1 MHRVRL
7 ARLTALALVALCS
20 ACSASR
26 AGKGPASDA
35 AAEVAAPREPAVS
48 TAESARVP
56 PAAVCSADADCDGA
70 SYCDS
75 GACVKG
81 PRCEA
86 TIRFAYDESL
96 LSSAARESLVAAA
109 DCVRSRGWASV
120 RLEGHADE
128 RGTSEYNIHLGQRRA
143 EAVQRYLKNLGLGV
157 PMDAMS
163 YGEEKPVATGEGEEA
178 WAQNRRV
185 ELRRGQRDARAL
197 STSSMR

>member
-7 ARLTALALVALCS
+7 ARVTALFLVALCA
-20 ACSASR
+20 ACSSSR
-26 AGKGPASDA
+26 AGKGPASEA
-35 AAEVAAPREPAVS
+35 AAELAGPRDPGVS
-48 TAESARVP
+48 TAEPARVP

-86 TIRFAYDESL
+86 TVRFAYDESL
-96 LSSAARESLVAAA
+96 LSAAARESLVAAA
-109 DCVRSRGWASV
+109 DCVRSRGWTSV

-128 RGTSEYNIHLGQRRA
+128 RGTSEYNLHLGQRRA
-143 EAVQRYLKNLGLGV
+143 EAVQRYLQNLGLGK

-163 YGEEKPVATGEGEEA
+163 YGEE
-178 WAQNRRV
+178 
-185 ELRRGQRDARAL
+185 
-197 STSSMR
+197 

>member
-1 MHRVRL
+1 MHRARL
-7 ARLTALALVALCS
+7 ARFTALILVAICA
-20 ACSASR
+20 ACSSSR
-26 AGKGPASDA
+26 AGKRPDEPAAD
-35 AAEVAAPREPAVS
+35 VAAPRDGAVS
-48 TAESARVP
+48 TPAPERVS

-86 TIRFAYDESL
+86 TVRFAYDESL
-96 LSSAARESLVAAA
+96 LSSSAREALVAAA

-143 EAVQRYLKNLGLGV
+143 EAVQRYMHNLGLGL

-185 ELRRGQRDARAL
+185 ELRRGDRDARAL